1 MGDTGIPNI
10 IVYVVSAAVL
20 GIFIIV
26 AVILGSI
33 LSP

>member
-1 MGDTGIPNI
+1 MNDGSGIPNI

-20 GIFIIV
+20 GMFIIV

-33 LSP
+33 LG